1 MQRKFDVIFK
11 GDVFNNINSDSIINI
26 IKKYAKSKSNEK
38 TNLSEKLKEEFLN
51 ERTNNSFKPHQ
62 KQ

>member
-51 ERTNNSFKPHQ
+51 ERTNNSFKPHH